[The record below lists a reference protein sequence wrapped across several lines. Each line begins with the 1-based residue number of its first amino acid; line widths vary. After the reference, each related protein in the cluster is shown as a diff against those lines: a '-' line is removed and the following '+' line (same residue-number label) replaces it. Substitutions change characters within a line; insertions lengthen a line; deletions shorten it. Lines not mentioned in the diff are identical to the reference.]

1 MCLSPTNVC
10 ICPVVYTGVY
20 RRPSTDGEP
29 IDEPYAST
37 ELPHVRSPIV
47 RSSRCP
53 PAVPLSSLRTGTES
67 RNAFHSPIPTVYMAS
82 DEPFSEKLRVPE
94 ALTFDDVLLRP
105 KESRVEP
112 DDADMTTRVSTNVT
126 INLPVLSAAM
136 DTVTEAELAIEMA
149 RNGGLGVLHRNM
161 SVEET
166 AEQVEQIKR
175 ADELII
181 RDVVTASP
189 DQTVREVDE
198 MMERNG
204 VSGAPVVDDDGVVLG
219 IISGTDIRPYLEV
232 GEYDAVREA
241 MTDEVVTTGEDV
253 TPRDALELMYEHK
266 IERVPIVDG
275 DDRLTGLITMAG
287 VLARREYDSA
297 ARDDDGALLAGVAVG
312 PFETDRAK
320 AADEAGA
327 DIVFIDCAHAHN
339 LDVIDSARE
348 IKAEIDA
355 DVVVGNVGTREAA
368 EEIIDFADGIK
379 VGIGP
384 GSICTTRIVSGSGM
398 PQITAVSEVADVASR
413 HDVPVIADGGIRYS
427 GDAIKAI
434 AAGADAIMLGSYF
447 AGTDEAPGRVITMNG
462 KRYKQYR
469 GMGSVGAMNDGG
481 GDRYLKDEDEE
492 EFVPEGVE
500 AAKPYKG
507 SLASELH
514 QLVGGMQSGMGYVG
528 AETIPE
534 FKERSEFVRVS
545 SAGQTESHAHDV
557 VITDEAPNYSPEN

>member
-1 MCLSPTNVC
+1 
-10 ICPVVYTGVY
+10 
-20 RRPSTDGEP
+20 
-29 IDEPYAST
+29 
-37 ELPHVRSPIV
+37 
-47 RSSRCP
+47 
-53 PAVPLSSLRTGTES
+53 
-67 RNAFHSPIPTVYMAS
+67 
-82 DEPFSEKLRVPE
+82 
-94 ALTFDDVLLRP
+94 
-105 KESRVEP
+105 
-112 DDADMTTRVSTNVT
+112 
-126 INLPVLSAAM
+126 M

-149 RNGGLGVLHRNM
+149 RQGGLGVLHRNM

-166 AEQVEQIKR
+166 AAQIERIKR

-189 DQTVREVDE
+189 DQTVREADE
-198 MMERNG
+198 MMEREG
-204 VSGAPVVDDDGVVLG
+204 VSGAPVVDDDDVVLG

-232 GEYDAVREA
+232 GEYDTVREA
-241 MTDEVVTTGEDV
+241 MTDEVITASKDV
-253 TPRDALELMYEHK
+253 TARAALELMYEHK
-266 IERVPIVDG
+266 IERVPIVDEEN
-275 DDRLTGLITMAG
+275 RLLGLVTMAG
-287 VLARREYDSA
+287 VLARREHDNA
-297 ARDDDGALLAGVAVG
+297 ARAEDGSLIAGVAVG
-312 PFETDRAK
+312 PFEADRAR

-339 LDVIDSARE
+339 MNVIDSARE
-348 IKAEIDA
+348 ITAEIGA

-368 EEIIDFADGIK
+368 EAIVDFADGIK

-398 PQITAVSEVADVASR
+398 PQITAVAEVADVASR

-434 AAGADAIMLGSYF
+434 AAGADAVMLGSYF
-447 AGTDEAPGRVITMNG
+447 AGTDEAPGRIITMNG

-481 GDRYLKDEDEE
+481 GDRYLKEEQEDE

-500 AAKPYKG
+500 AATPYKG
-507 SLASELH
+507 PLSSELH

-534 FKERSEFVRVS
+534 FKQRSEFVRVS

-557 VITDEAPNYSPEN
+557 VITDEAPNYSPDS

>member
-1 MCLSPTNVC
+1 
-10 ICPVVYTGVY
+10 
-20 RRPSTDGEP
+20 
-29 IDEPYAST
+29 
-37 ELPHVRSPIV
+37 
-47 RSSRCP
+47 
-53 PAVPLSSLRTGTES
+53 
-67 RNAFHSPIPTVYMAS
+67 MAS

-112 DDADMTTRVSTNVT
+112 DDADMATRVSKDVT
-126 INLPVLSAAM
+126 VSVPVLSAAM

-149 RNGGLGVLHRNM
+149 RQGGLGVLHRNM

-189 DQTVREVDE
+189 DQTVREVDR
-198 MMERNG
+198 MMEREG
-204 VSGAPVVDDDGVVLG
+204 VSGAPVIDEDDVVLG
-219 IISGTDIRPYLEV
+219 IISGTDIRPYIEV

-241 MTDEVVTTGEDV
+241 MTDEVITAGEDV
-253 TPRDALELMYEHK
+253 TPREALELMYEHK

-275 DDRLTGLITMAG
+275 DNRLTGLVTMAG
-287 VLARREYDSA
+287 VLARREYDNA
-297 ARDDDGALLAGVAVG
+297 ARDDDGALLAAVAVG
-312 PFETDRAK
+312 PFETDRAR
-320 AADEAGA
+320 AADEAGV
-327 DIVFIDCAHAHN
+327 DVVFIDCAHAHN
-339 LDVIDSARE
+339 LNVIDSARE
-348 IKAEIDA
+348 IKAEVDA

-368 EEIIDFADGIK
+368 EAVVDFADGVK

-398 PQITAVSEVADVASR
+398 PQITAVAEVADVASKA
-413 HDVPVIADGGIRYS
+413 DVPVIADGGIRYS

-434 AAGADAIMLGSYF
+434 AAGADAVMLGSYF
-447 AGTDEAPGRVITMNG
+447 AGTDEAPGRIITMNG

-481 GDRYLKDEDEE
+481 GDRYLKEEEEDE

-500 AAKPYKG
+500 AATPYKG
-507 SLASELH
+507 PLSSELH

-534 FKERSEFVRVS
+534 FKQRSEFVRVS

-557 VITDEAPNYSPEN
+557 VITDEAPNYSPES